1 MRSKD
6 NIILKKVN
14 NYINELKDFTN
25 GYDYETFCKDIKTI
39 NACVFDLSQIGEL
52 VSKFSQE
59 FLDEYKNVDWRGLKA
74 LRNRIVHDYDGI
86 NLTMVWEVIDKEIAI
101 LQYDIQNILH
111 KEN

>member
-25 GYDYETFCKDIKTI
+25 GYDYDKFCKDRKTI

-86 NLTMVWEVIDKEIAI
+86 NLTMVWEVIDNEIAI